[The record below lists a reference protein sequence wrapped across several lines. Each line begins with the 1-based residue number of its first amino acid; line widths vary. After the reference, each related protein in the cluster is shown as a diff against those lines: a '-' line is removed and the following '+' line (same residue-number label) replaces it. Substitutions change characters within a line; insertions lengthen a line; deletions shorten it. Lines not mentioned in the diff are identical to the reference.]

1 MTGSNATNF
10 TPLPVG
16 QSDSGDFSSWLG
28 RPIQINEETYTMV
41 QCGAAIATGSN
52 GKQLVAALSSGQTSW
67 IVTLATGIADPML
80 CGAIPS
86 SLTAAIVSGAYFLA
100 LRDSSSHQLLVLGSL
115 TGSAALTG
123 GVYVGAFLKS
133 GTGSFLVDLFTGAAT
148 SASVTGT
155 TLDVHYGL
163 SVCGQSLQI
172 QTGTAATQV
181 YCKYHAPFR
190 GAN

>member
-1 MTGSNATNF
+1 MTGSNASPF
-10 TPLPVG
+10 TPLSVG
-16 QSDSGDFSSWLG
+16 VSDTGDFSSWLG
-28 RPIQINEETYTMV
+28 RPIQIGEETYTMV

-67 IVTLATGIADPML
+67 VVTLATGIADPML

-86 SLTAAIVSGAYFLA
+86 SLTAAIASGSYFLA
-100 LRDSSSHQLLVLGSL
+100 LRDSGSHQLLVLGSL

-133 GTGSFLVDLFTGAAT
+133 GTGAFLVDLFTGTAT

-155 TLDVHYGL
+155 TLDIHYGL
-163 SVCGQSLQI
+163 SVAGQSLQI
-172 QTGTAATQV
+172 QTGTAATAV

-190 GAN
+190 AAN